1 MVMNK
6 IPLIVIVGPTAVGK
20 TALSIEIAKRV
31 NGEIISGDA
40 IQVYRGMDIGS
51 AKITSEE
58 MEGIPHHLI
67 DILNPDEGYSAAQ
80 FKTHAEP
87 IIEDIFN
94 RGKTPMIVG
103 GTGLY
108 IQSLLYQYEFEDE
121 DQQLKS
127 KLQEKYNHYSTEVLY
142 QLLQKTDPRA
152 AESIHQN
159 NKQRVMRALIY
170 FEMHKKSITLQK
182 KSQTI
187 NEKYDTFIIGLNMP
201 RPKLYDRINHRVLLM
216 IDQGL
221 VQEVSNLIDSGYRDK
236 QSMTAIGY
244 KEIIPYIDGEV
255 SLNQAV
261 ESLQQNSR
269 NFAKRQ
275 LTWFNN
281 QMSIEWLDSSDLSM
295 QAMVNQIMTNI
306 EGNYYDKFR

>member
-1 MVMNK
+1 MNK

-51 AKITSEE
+51 AKITPEE
-58 MEGIPHHLI
+58 TQGIPHHLI
-67 DILNPDEGYSAAQ
+67 DILNPDATYSAAQ
-80 FKTHAEP
+80 FKTMAEP
-87 IIEDIFN
+87 IIEDIYR

-108 IQSLLYQYEFEDE
+108 IQSLLYQYEFVEE
-121 DQQLKS
+121 DQT
-127 KLQEKYNHYSTEVLY
+127 EK
-142 QLLQKTDPRA
+142 QLLQTKYNAMDSEIIFEKLQHLDPIA
-152 AESIHQN
+152 AATIHPN
-159 NKQRVMRALIY
+159 NKQRVIRALIY
-170 FEMHKKSITLQK
+170 FEMHNKSITTQK

-187 NEKYDTFIIGLNMP
+187 NEKYDTVIIGLNMP
-201 RPKLYDRINHRVLLM
+201 RPTLYDRINHRVLLM

-221 VQEVSNLIDSGYRDK
+221 VQEVSDLLDSGYREK

-281 QMSIEWLDSSDLSM
+281 QMSVEWFDSSDLSI
-295 QAMVNQIMTNI
+295 QAMGDQIMTNI

>member
-1 MVMNK
+1 MNK

-20 TALSIEIAKRV
+20 TALSIELAKRV

-40 IQVYRGMDIGS
+40 IQVYRSMDIGS

-67 DILNPDEGYSAAQ
+67 DILNPDETYSAAQ
-80 FKTHAEP
+80 FKAHAEP
-87 IIEDIFN
+87 IIEDIFA

-108 IQSLLYQYEFEDE
+108 IQSILYQYEFVKE
-121 DQQLKS
+121 DQLLKS
-127 KLQEKYNHYSTEVLY
+127 KLQEKYNQFSSEDVYK
-142 QLLQKTDPRA
+142 LLKIIDPIA
-152 AESIHQN
+152 ADLIHPN
-159 NKQRVMRALIY
+159 NKQRVIRALIY
-170 FEMHKKSITLQK
+170 FEMHGISITNQK

-187 NEKYDTFIIGLNMP
+187 NEKYDTVIIGLNMP
-201 RPKLYDRINHRVLLM
+201 RPILYNRINHRVLLM

-281 QMSIEWLDSSDLSM
+281 QMSVEWFDSSDLSIID
-295 QAMVNQIMTNI
+295 MVDQIMTNI

>member
-1 MVMNK
+1 MNK

-20 TALSIEIAKRV
+20 TALSIELAKKL
-31 NGEIISGDA
+31 NAEIISGDA
-40 IQVYRGMDIGS
+40 IQVYKGMDIGS
-51 AKITSEE
+51 AKITEEE
-58 MEGIPHHLI
+58 MDGILHHLI
-67 DILNPDEGYSAAQ
+67 DILNPDEPYSAAQ
-80 FKTHAEP
+80 FKKHAEP
-87 IIEDIFN
+87 IIEAIAK

-108 IQSLLYQYEFEDE
+108 IQSLLYQYEFTEE
-121 DQQLKS
+121 DQALK
-127 KLQEKYNHYSTEVLY
+127 
-142 QLLQKTDPRA
+142 QLLQNKYEPLDAAQLFEMLNEKDPA
-152 AESIHQN
+152 AAQTIHPN
-159 NKQRVMRALIY
+159 NRQRVMRALIY
-170 FEMHKKSITLQK
+170 YEMHKKSITTQK

-187 NEKYDTFIIGLNMP
+187 NEKYDTVVIGLNMP
-201 RPKLYDRINHRVLLM
+201 RPTLYDRINHRVLLM

-275 LTWFNN
+275 LTWFHN
-281 QMSIEWLDSSDLSM
+281 QMEVEWFDTANLSTNEL
-295 QAMVNQIMTNI
+295 VNQIMTHI

>member
-1 MVMNK
+1 MNK

-20 TALSIEIAKRV
+20 TALSIEVAKAV

-51 AKITSEE
+51 AKITQEE

-67 DILNPDEGYSAAQ
+67 DILNPDEAYSAAQ
-80 FKTHAEP
+80 FKAHAEKL
-87 IIEDIFN
+87 IEDIYS

-108 IQSLLYQYEFEDE
+108 IQSVLYEYEFVEEDNA
-121 DQQLKS
+121 LKKDILC
-127 KLQEKYNHYSTEVLY
+127 KLEQYNKETLY
-142 QLLQKTDPRA
+142 AMLKDRDPKA
-152 AESIHQN
+152 AAQIHMN
-159 NKQRVMRALIY
+159 NRQRVLRALTY
-170 FEMHKKSITLQK
+170 YEMHHKSITDQK
-182 KSQTI
+182 KSQTLSS
-187 NEKYDTFIIGLNMP
+187 KYDTFIIGLNMP
-201 RPKLYDRINHRVLLM
+201 RPILYDRINHRVLLM
-216 IDQGL
+216 IEQGL
-221 VQEVSNLIDSGYRDK
+221 VQEVSTLLSKGYREK

-281 QMSIEWLDSSDLSM
+281 QMKIDWFDTDDLS
-295 QAMVNQIMTNI
+295 VETITDQIMTNI
-306 EGNYYDKFR
+306 KGNYNDKFG

>member
-1 MVMNK
+1 MNK

-20 TALSIEIAKRV
+20 TALSIEVAKAV

-51 AKITSEE
+51 AKITQEE

-67 DILNPDEGYSAAQ
+67 DILNPDEAYSAAQ
-80 FKTHAEP
+80 FKAHAEKL
-87 IIEDIFN
+87 IEDIYS

-108 IQSLLYQYEFEDE
+108 IQSVLYEYEFVEEDNALKKDILCKLE
-121 DQQLKS
+121 QYNKETLYAMLKDRDQK
-127 KLQEKYNHYSTEVLY
+127 
-142 QLLQKTDPRA
+142 A
-152 AESIHQN
+152 AAQIHMN
-159 NKQRVMRALIY
+159 NRQRVLRALTY
-170 FEMHKKSITLQK
+170 YEMHHKSITDQK
-182 KSQTI
+182 KSQTLSS
-187 NEKYDTFIIGLNMP
+187 KYDTFIIGLNMP
-201 RPKLYDRINHRVLLM
+201 RPILYDRINHRVLLM
-216 IDQGL
+216 IEQGL
-221 VQEVSNLIDSGYRDK
+221 VQEVSTLLSKGYREK

-281 QMSIEWLDSSDLSM
+281 QMKIDWFDTDDLS
-295 QAMVNQIMTNI
+295 VETITDQIMTNI
-306 EGNYYDKFR
+306 KGNYNDKFG

>member
-1 MVMNK
+1 MNK

-20 TALSIEIAKRV
+20 TALSIEVAKAV

-51 AKITSEE
+51 AKITHEE

-67 DILNPDEGYSAAQ
+67 DILDPDEVYSAAQ
-80 FKTHAEP
+80 FKAHAEKL
-87 IIEDIFN
+87 IEDIYS

-108 IQSLLYQYEFEDE
+108 IQSVLYEYEFVEEDNA
-121 DQQLKS
+121 LKKDILC
-127 KLQEKYNHYSTEVLY
+127 KLEQYNKETLY
-142 QLLQKTDPRA
+142 AMLKDRDPKA
-152 AESIHQN
+152 AAQIHMN
-159 NKQRVMRALIY
+159 NRQRVLRALTY
-170 FEMHKKSITLQK
+170 YEMHHKSITDQK
-182 KSQTI
+182 KSQTLSS
-187 NEKYDTFIIGLNMP
+187 KYDTFIIGLNMP
-201 RPKLYDRINHRVLLM
+201 RPILYDRINHRVLLM
-216 IDQGL
+216 IEQGL
-221 VQEVSNLIDSGYRDK
+221 VQEVSTLLSKGYREK

-281 QMSIEWLDSSDLSM
+281 QMKIDWFDTDDLS
-295 QAMVNQIMTNI
+295 VETITDQIMTNI
-306 EGNYYDKFR
+306 KGNYNDKFR

>member
-1 MVMNK
+1 MNK

-51 AKITSEE
+51 AKITADE

-67 DILNPDEGYSAAQ
+67 DILDPDESYSAAQ
-80 FKTHAEP
+80 FKAHAEP
-87 IIEDIFN
+87 IIENIYA
-94 RGKTPMIVG
+94 RGKTPMVVG

-108 IQSLLYQYEFEDE
+108 IQSLLYQYEFEEE
-121 DQQLKS
+121 DIKLKS
-127 KLQEKYNHYSTEVLY
+127 FLQEKYKNYNAENLY
-142 QLLQKTDPRA
+142 EHLKIIDPKA
-152 AESIHQN
+152 AASIHPN
-159 NKQRVMRALIY
+159 NKQRVMRAIIY
-170 FEMHKKSITLQK
+170 FELHNKSITTQK

-187 NEKYDTFIIGLNMP
+187 SEKYDTVIIGLNMP
-201 RPKLYDRINHRVLLM
+201 RPILYNRINHRVLLM

-255 SLNQAV
+255 SLNKAV

-281 QMSIEWLDSSDLSM
+281 QMSVEWFDSSDLSIS
-295 QAMVNQIMTNI
+295 AMGDQIMTNI